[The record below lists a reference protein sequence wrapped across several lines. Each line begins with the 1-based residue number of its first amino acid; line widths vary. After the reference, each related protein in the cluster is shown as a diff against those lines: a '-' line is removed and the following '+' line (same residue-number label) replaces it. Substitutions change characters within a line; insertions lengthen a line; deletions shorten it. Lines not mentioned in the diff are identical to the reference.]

1 MHTRPTV
8 RQTLALVAPLLMALT
23 AALFSPPASA
33 QISEEQARQVRSL
46 LADSHWV
53 AEGPENPERV
63 AYMFTDMECPYC
75 ARQWQAMRP
84 FIDDPDN
91 VTQVRHVIVG
101 ILKPQSHAK
110 GAAVLA
116 ADDPLAALEK
126 GHSDFDAGG
135 LAPLRNIP
143 KDISRALGEN
153 RILMQRL
160 GIRGTPATIFT
171 DTRGQLQFAPGL
183 MGESLLATHL
193 FQMEAD
199 AGVSR

>member
-84 FIDDPDN
+84 FINDADN

-110 GAAVLA
+110 GAAVRDSQRGDVA
-116 ADDPLAALEK
+116 HVLECSRK
-126 GHSDFDAGG
+126 CGAG
-135 LAPLRNIP
+135 P
-143 KDISRALGEN
+143 
-153 RILMQRL
+153 
-160 GIRGTPATIFT
+160 RGASWSTCSSG
-171 DTRGQLQFAPGL
+171 R
-183 MGESLLATHL
+183 
-193 FQMEAD
+193 
-199 AGVSR
+199 

>member
-1 MHTRPTV
+1 
-8 RQTLALVAPLLMALT
+8 MALT

-84 FIDDPDN
+84 FINDADN

-126 GHSDFDAGG
+126 GQKEFDAGG

-153 RILMQRL
+153 RRLMQQL